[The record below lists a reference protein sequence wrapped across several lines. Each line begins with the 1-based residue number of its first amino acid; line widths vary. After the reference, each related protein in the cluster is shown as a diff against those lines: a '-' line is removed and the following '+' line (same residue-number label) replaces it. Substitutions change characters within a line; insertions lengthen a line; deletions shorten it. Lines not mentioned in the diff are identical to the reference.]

1 MGSIM
6 AGEEKKPPGPTAWHN
21 ERADI
26 ALAGFL
32 QSSPGVRL
40 AAGSL
45 RSGAEVA
52 ITFTDIPGDWRIL
65 NDDAGE
71 ITFEPVKAI
80 DPDFELSI
88 PPRAVASICSHV
100 DADVGDL
107 GIAFFELIRAR
118 EQKLKIQVTVRSG
131 VIKLTR
137 RGWLGVVA
145 KGGSKIISWMAQKGL
160 RGPGAIATA
169 IGKLKK

>member
-1 MGSIM
+1 M
-6 AGEEKKPPGPTAWHN
+6 AGEEKRPLDPAAWHQ
-21 ERADI
+21 ERADV
-26 ALAGFL
+26 ALGRFL
-32 QSSPGVRL
+32 LSSPGARL
-40 AAGSL
+40 AATSL

-52 ITFTDIPGDWRIL
+52 ITFTDIPGDWRML
-65 NDDAGE
+65 NNDAGE
-71 ITFEPVKAI
+71 LTFEPVKAI

-88 PPRAVASICSHV
+88 PPQAVATICTQV

-118 EQKLKIQVTVRSG
+118 EQKLKIRVTVRSG

-145 KGGSKIISWMAQKGL
+145 KGGSKVINWMARKGL

-169 IGKLKK
+169 IGKLKT

>member
-1 MGSIM
+1 M
-6 AGEEKKPPGPTAWHN
+6 ADEEKKPLDSTAWHT
-21 ERADI
+21 ERADV
-26 ALAGFL
+26 ALGRFL
-32 QSSPGVRL
+32 LSNPGARL
-40 AAGSL
+40 AAASL

-52 ITFTDIPGDWRIL
+52 ITFTDIPGDWRML

-71 ITFEPVKAI
+71 LRFEPVKAI

-88 PPRAVASICSHV
+88 PPQAVATICSQV

-118 EQKLKIQVTVRSG
+118 EQKLKIRVTVRSG
-131 VIKLTR
+131 IIKLTR

-145 KGGSKIISWMAQKGL
+145 KGGTKVINWMAGKGL

-169 IGKLKK
+169 LGKLKT